1 MLKLEDYKTI
11 FIIASLAGTLIIASP
26 TLASI
31 LPARGTERFSELYV
45 LGPSR
50 MAEGYAFNVKAEET
64 YRVFLGVGNHMGSS
78 AYYAVHVKLRDRG
91 EPLPNATTITPSSL
105 PTLYEYR
112 VFVGD
117 GQTLET
123 PLNFS
128 FRGLLFQGNS
138 CRVETIATDAQEV
151 NVGKLVLWD
160 SENKG
165 YFLELFFELWI
176 FSPESGSFSYHNRF
190 VGFWLNMTSL
200 K

>member
-11 FIIASLAGTLIIASP
+11 FIIVSFAGALIIASP

-78 AYYAVHVKLRDRG
+78 TYYAVRVKLRDRG

-105 PTLYEYR
+105 PTLCEYL

-117 GQTLET
+117 GQTLER

-128 FRGLLFQGNS
+128 FRGLSFYGNS
-138 CRVETIATDAQEV
+138 CRLDIVAINGMEV
-151 NVGKLVLWD
+151 NVAKMVNWD
-160 SENKG
+160 PEQKG
-165 YFLELFFELWI
+165 YYLELFFELWI
-176 FSPESGSFSYHNRF
+176 YDTESKDFSYHNRF
-190 VGFWLNMTSL
+190 VGFWLKMTPSS
-200 K
+200 